1 MTLSICGVALL
12 EFESETSFVLK
23 RLAMDDKSLKK
34 LSNSFQ
40 MPTLNRLPEF
50 DEKDKNIYNASNRFK
65 ISRFTKENY
74 LFFLTNISEN
84 FLAESTES
92 DWLKSVDDL
101 FDENNTFNPNIVLY
115 DVVIKNQNQEA
126 IEYVYINEF
135 KKTMLAKDQRYF
147 YGKKKFAGDLNA
159 VSIGVSEVKQSFV
172 LPDKNFAGRI
182 AKIKGYENE
191 QDCFE
196 LHVYKAFLLDSLFSL
211 KEITKKYAKKK
222 LKRFVS
228 EDEQNKFKLTI
239 NNSDVLFE
247 DEFGND
253 RTTEVIAEVI
263 NSDYEH
269 LQQTFATFTGR
280 SNKII
285 QTIELTQLEKV
296 TNDLF
301 DYIDDPQTDNLF
313 TKEEVPRIDT
323 NENKVYVNE
332 KSIRIFAAMLNNQII
347 RKLLDGTIEIPYY
360 QEN

>member
-1 MTLSICGVALL
+1 
-12 EFESETSFVLK
+12 
-23 RLAMDDKSLKK
+23 
-34 LSNSFQ
+34 
-40 MPTLNRLPEF
+40 
-50 DEKDKNIYNASNRFK
+50 
-65 ISRFTKENY
+65 
-74 LFFLTNISEN
+74 
-84 FLAESTES
+84 
-92 DWLKSVDDL
+92 
-101 FDENNTFNPNIVLY
+101 
-115 DVVIKNQNQEA
+115 
-126 IEYVYINEF
+126 
-135 KKTMLAKDQRYF
+135 
-147 YGKKKFAGDLNA
+147 
-159 VSIGVSEVKQSFV
+159 
-172 LPDKNFAGRI
+172 
-182 AKIKGYENE
+182 
-191 QDCFE
+191 
-196 LHVYKAFLLDSLFSL
+196 
-211 KEITKKYAKKK
+211 KKK